1 MEPANKIEHEASAT
15 VQEVLAFI
23 DACEAAKITHEAKP
37 TRPRSQIGHE
47 MKRLRREARYL
58 EMRLRQLT
66 TGSNSGSATLK
77 TEVGRAKWVEAI
89 LQEYR
94 RYQQSKR
101 MNQMLKTR
109 LAKQQVRA
117 AAACLHVLL
126 LLLVANES
134 SP

>member
-1 MEPANKIEHEASAT
+1 MEPANEIEHEASAT

-23 DACEAAKITHEAKP
+23 DACEAAKSTHAP
-37 TRPRSQIGHE
+37 RPRSQIGHE

-66 TGSNSGSATLK
+66 SGSDRGSNALK
-77 TEVGRAKWVEAI
+77 TEEGRAKWVEAI

-109 LAKQQVRA
+109 LAKQQVRDA
-117 AAACLHVLL
+117 ASCFPCCLW
-126 LLLVANES
+126 
-134 SP
+134 